1 MIGRAKFDKL
11 LEPYYIGQVKT
22 RNRIV
27 KTAAGTRYNHIED
40 LHLSGTAKAFYEA
53 LARGGAGLL
62 MVESPAIDFPLGLT
76 TVRRFRLDDDKYI
89 PLLSELAQ
97 VIHKHGCPTFLQLYH
112 SGPWHGTQ
120 LFGLQPIA
128 ASAIDMS
135 SELDRTK
142 DVTRAL
148 AIPEIE
154 ELVAKF
160 ASAAERARKA
170 GFDGVEV
177 NAGSSHL
184 IASFL
189 SPFLN
194 KRRDAYGCQ
203 NLESRVR
210 FLLEIIRET
219 KKRAG
224 QDFPVMV
231 IINGVEVGG
240 DDDRAYEEGQELAR
254 MLEEAGADALHV
266 RFYWLGLDLASMHPE
281 SLFYPE
287 PLIPLKSFPRELDWS
302 HKGAGASVPVAAA
315 IKKAVSI
322 PVMAVGRLDPELG
335 EVALRQGK
343 ADFIGF
349 CRRLMA
355 DPELP
360 NKLASGR
367 LDDIRPCLACKEC
380 MRAYDQ
386 AVRCRVNAAL
396 GTEREYD
403 VKQTAKKKRVLIVGG
418 GPAGMEAARV
428 AALRGHEVMLY
439 EKEHKLGG
447 LLPLA
452 ALVKGTE
459 IEDLPALVRYLKHQI
474 TRLGVKI
481 MPGKEVNL
489 SVIEEIKPDAVIL
502 ATGGMPA
509 LPDIPGISGQNVVS
523 GAELHRSLKKY
534 FRFLGPRLLRRLT
547 RFWMPLGKSVVIIGG
562 AIQGCELAEFLVRRG
577 RRVTIVDTAEEMGE
591 GLVDNTKRRLLW
603 WLSKKGV
610 AMMTGVRYEEITDK
624 GLTIITRDGERQ
636 TIAADTI
643 VTSVPLVPNNEL
655 LKSLEG
661 KVPEVHAIGDCKEPR
676 LILDAIADGSRIAHA
691 I

>member
-1 MIGRAKFDKL
+1 MMSKARFEKL
-11 LEPYYIGQVKT
+11 LEPYYIGSVQT

-40 LHLSGTAKAFYEA
+40 LHLSGTARAFYEA
-53 LARGGAGLL
+53 LARGGVGLL

-89 PLLSELAQ
+89 PLFSELTQ
-97 VIHKHGCPTFLQLYH
+97 VIHKHGCPAFLQLYH
-112 SGPWHGTQ
+112 SGPWHRTQ

-128 ASAIDMS
+128 ASAIDLS
-135 SELDRTK
+135 SELDRYK

-154 ELVAKF
+154 ELVDKF
-160 ASAAERARKA
+160 ASAAERARQA

-184 IASFL
+184 IASFI

-203 NLESRVR
+203 SLESRSR

-224 QDFPVMV
+224 RDFPVMV

-240 DDDRAYEEGQELAR
+240 DDDRNCAEGVALAR

-266 RFYWLGLDLASMHPE
+266 RFYWRGLDLASMHPE
-281 SLFYPE
+281 VFFYPE

-335 EVALRQGK
+335 EEALRQGK

-386 AVRCRVNAAL
+386 AVHCRVNAAL
-396 GTEREYD
+396 GTEQEYG
-403 VKQTAKKKRVLIVGG
+403 VKQTAKKKRVLVVGG

-428 AALRGHEVMLY
+428 AALRGHEVILY
-439 EKEHKLGG
+439 EREPKLGG
-447 LLPLA
+447 LLILA
-452 ALVKGTE
+452 AMIKGTE
-459 IEDLPALVRYLKHQI
+459 IEDLLALVRYLKRQI
-474 TRLGVKI
+474 TTLGVKI
-481 MPGKEVNL
+481 TLGKEVNL

-502 ATGGMPA
+502 ATGGIA
-509 LPDIPGISGQNVVS
+509 VLPDIPGINGKNVVG
-523 GAELHRSLKKY
+523 GAELHHSLKKY
-534 FRFLGPRLLRRLT
+534 FRFLGPGLLRWLT

-562 AIQGCELAEFLVRRG
+562 AIQGCELAEFLVKRG
-577 RRVTIVDTAEEMGE
+577 RGVTIVDAAGELGE
-591 GLVDNTKRRLLW
+591 GMVDNTRRRLLW
-603 WLSKKGV
+603 WLSKRGV
-610 AMMTGVRYEEITDK
+610 NMMTGVRYEGITDK
-624 GLTIITRDGERQ
+624 GLTIITREGERQ
-636 TIAADTI
+636 TIKADTV
-643 VTSVPLVPNNEL
+643 VTCAPLIPNNEL

-661 KVPEVHAIGDCKEPR
+661 KVPELYSIGDGKEPR
-676 LILDAIADGSRIAHA
+676 LILDAIADGSHIAHA